1 MYIQQG
7 NFAVR
12 KVNSRSKLYQL
23 SGLLLMCSVGLWQA
37 IQDPLPLWVGGMV
50 AVTALFLSQDKT
62 LNKLER
68 RWLWATVGALI
79 FIPLF
84 FGHVEPSHAFIWTK
98 VEATAK
104 TFASNA
110 AGGSTTAQTA
120 GFIAFVFNA
129 MRFVFFGMFGAAV
142 FQGWQSYKQN
152 EDFGMFV
159 NGMVGTTAAIGLIE
173 VGSQVMF
180 PALST

>member
-12 KVNSRSKLYQL
+12 KVNSQKKLYQL

-84 FGHVEPSHAFIWTK
+84 FGHIEPSHAFIWTK

-104 TFASNA
+104 TFAANA